1 MKEFTAAN
9 WERVKLGELCKIARG
24 GSPRPIKK
32 FITTDPDGVN
42 WIKIGDAQV
51 GGRFIES
58 TKEKITRDGI
68 SRSRFVEP
76 GAFLLSNSMS
86 FGRPYILKTS
96 GCIHDGWLVLEP
108 DYKRVHQDFLYHI
121 LGAPETFQQFDS
133 LAAGS
138 TVRNLNIG
146 LVESV
151 SIPLPPLEEQQ
162 RIVAVLDEAF
172 EGLARA
178 RAHAEA
184 NLQNAREFFDNA
196 LLAMMAEID
205 QDSPRLSLSDAAI
218 DFGRGRSRHRPRNA
232 PFLYG
237 GPYPFIQTGDI
248 RNASGR
254 LTEFSQTYSEEGLS
268 QSKLWPAGTVCITI
282 AANIAETAVMC
293 FEGCFP
299 DSVIGMVPDDQ
310 VTLPEYVEY
319 MLRFFAAD
327 LKAQGKGSAQDN
339 INLATF
345 EKATFPFPPI
355 DQQREVVSKLDD
367 LWSSSSDLVTAY
379 SNKIDDID
387 DLRQSLL
394 QKAFTG
400 ELTRAEAA

>member
-1 MKEFTAAN
+1 MTAAN

-32 FITTDPDGVN
+32 FITTDPEGVN

-184 NLQNAREFFDNA
+184 NLQNAQELFESIKADELASSGSDREEVILSEVADITSG
-196 LLAMMAEID
+196 LVD
-205 QDSPRLSLSDAAI
+205 PRED
-218 DFGRGRSRHRPRNA
+218 
-232 PFLYG
+232 
-237 GPYPFIQTGDI
+237 
-248 RNASGR
+248 
-254 LTEFSQTYSEEGLS
+254 
-268 QSKLWPAGTVCITI
+268 
-282 AANIAETAVMC
+282 
-293 FEGCFP
+293 
-299 DSVIGMVPDDQ
+299 
-310 VTLPEYVEY
+310 EY
-319 MLRFFAAD
+319 AD
-327 LKAQGKGSAQDN
+327 LLHLGAGNMITGTDELVDVKTAREEKLKSGKYRFDEKTVLYSKIRPYLRKAARPDFQGLCSADVYPLTPRPDRLDRDFLFHLLLGNDFTEYAISGSDRAGMPKVNRNHMFAYRFELPPLEAQRRIATVIDEAH
-339 INLATF
+339 ISCSTLVELA
-345 EKATFPFPPI
+345 K
-355 DQQREVVSKLDD
+355 QKLHD
-367 LWSSSSDLVTAY
+367 L
-379 SNKIDDID
+379 D

-394 QKAFTG
+394 KKAFAG
-400 ELTRAEAA
+400 ELT